1 MHLSLQVS
9 GPNGV
14 GIFSPAT
21 VEELESIL
29 GQKVV
34 LLKESRADLG
44 LGGIVNVF
52 KTAQLLNIHLDIG
65 DKDDSWDFLL
75 LPYKPFD
82 RSILKS
88 YKNAA
93 LWKIRRSYET
103 FPRWSQVDYEDTVE
117 FFNEISMVAGWPST
131 TGNPSGGGRD
141 NNPAQQ

>member
-88 YKNAA
+88 YKNEA

-141 NNPAQQ
+141 NNSAQQ

>member
-9 GPNGV
+9 GPNGE

-34 LLKESRADLG
+34 LLKELRADLG

-52 KTAQLLNIHLDIG
+52 KTAHLLNIHLDIG

-82 RSILKS
+82 RSILKI
-88 YKNAA
+88 YKNEA

-103 FPRWSQVDYEDTVE
+103 FPIWSQVDYEAAVE
-117 FFNEISMVAGWPST
+117 FFNEISQLAGWPST
-131 TGNPSGGGRD
+131 TGNPSGGCRD
-141 NNPAQQ
+141 NNPPKR

>member
-88 YKNAA
+88 YKNEA

>member
-9 GPNGV
+9 GPNGE

-34 LLKESRADLG
+34 LLKELRADLG

-82 RSILKS
+82 RSILKI
-88 YKNAA
+88 YKNEA

-103 FPRWSQVDYEDTVE
+103 FPLWSQVDYEAAVE
-117 FFNEISMVAGWPST
+117 FFNEISQLAGWPST

-141 NNPAQQ
+141 NSPAK

>member
-9 GPNGV
+9 GSKGV
-14 GIFSPAT
+14 GIFSPTT
-21 VEELESIL
+21 VEELESLL

-44 LGGIVNVF
+44 LSGVVNVF

-82 RSILKS
+82 RSILKI
-88 YKNAA
+88 YKHEA
-93 LWKIRRSYET
+93 LWKIRCSYEA
-103 FPRWSQVDYEDTVE
+103 FPRWAQADYDDTE
-117 FFNEISMVAGWPST
+117 AFFNELATVSGWPST
-131 TGNPSGGGRD
+131 TGKPSGSGRD
-141 NNPAQQ
+141 NNPP